1 MSEPVQV
8 VPFLTACVDEGEFT
22 LRVDDSALAKAVAPL
37 LLKAIGEAEG
47 ARKLTLVTPSDLKVY
62 KFNGRGVAP
71 PASAEGKKGTPALAE
86 PASPPPDVPATRVSI
101 SQDLGAPPAPEIADY
116 ERQMAEAAK
125 MARLMAQQNSEV
137 VEFPQGDAKLAPKKP
152 PVGKKEAASPP
163 SACGRC
169 RGAGMLEG
177 GGACPVCQGRGV
189 ITRFGRQRR

>member
-22 LRVDDSALAKAVAPL
+22 LRVDDSALAKTVAPL

-62 KFNGRGVAP
+62 RFNGKPSAP
-71 PASAEGKKGTPALAE
+71 QPVPQPAEK
-86 PASPPPDVPATRVSI
+86 PPPHVML
-101 SQDLGAPPAPEIADY
+101 SQDHGAPPAPEIADY
-116 ERQMAEAAK
+116 ERQMAEAARLE
-125 MARLMAQQNSEV
+125 RLMAQQNSEV
-137 VEFPQGDAKLAPKKP
+137 VEFPQGEARPAAKKP
-152 PVGKKEAASPP
+152 PPGKKEAQTPP

>member
-22 LRVDDSALAKAVAPL
+22 LRVDDSALAKTVAPL

-62 KFNGRGVAP
+62 RFNGKPSAP
-71 PASAEGKKGTPALAE
+71 QPVPQPAEK
-86 PASPPPDVPATRVSI
+86 PPPHVML
-101 SQDLGAPPAPEIADY
+101 SQDHGAPPAPEIADY
-116 ERQMAEAAK
+116 ERQMAEAARLE
-125 MARLMAQQNSEV
+125 RLMAQQNSEV
-137 VEFPQGDAKLAPKKP
+137 VEFPQGEPKPTAKKP
-152 PVGKKEAASPP
+152 PAGKKEPVSQAPV

-177 GGACPVCQGRGV
+177 GSACPVCQGRGV

>member
-62 KFNGRGVAP
+62 RFNGKPSTPQAP
-71 PASAEGKKGTPALAE
+71 PQTPE
-86 PASPPPDVPATRVSI
+86 KPPPQVTL
-101 SQDLGAPPAPEIADY
+101 SQDHGAPPAPEIADY

-137 VEFPQGDAKLAPKKP
+137 VEFPQGEARPAAKKP
-152 PVGKKEAASPP
+152 PPGKKEAQTPP